1 MKKIINLVFL
11 LVTYYG
17 LSQVS
22 YTTEKGASYQ
32 FDNNISGHVI
42 RVSDNYGNDVEGSE
56 FLNEEWQQATVLDR
70 NTKKKFR
77 LLARFNAYTKEVEI
91 LKEKD
96 IISLSPV
103 DGVSVEL
110 EGKTFSP
117 LKIKE
122 SSKYIF
128 AEELLR
134 GKMSLFRVY
143 DVKILKAASDSN
155 LLGIDNKDRLTII
168 DDLYFRD
175 ENGNVMEL
183 PTKKKA
189 IESLFDQATIK
200 WLKKEKLSVKKDE
213 DLVEIIKFYNTKT

>member
-1 MKKIINLVFL
+1 MVA
-11 LVTYYG
+11 YYG
-17 LSQVS
+17 LGQIS
-22 YTTEKGASYQ
+22 YTTEEGASYQ

-56 FLNEEWQQATVLDR
+56 FLNEEWEQATVFDR

-103 DGVSVEL
+103 DGISVEL
-110 EGKTFSP
+110 DGKVFSP
-117 LKIKE
+117 FKLKE
-122 SSKYIF
+122 NSKFIF
-128 AEELLR
+128 AEELVKS
-134 GKMSLFRVY
+134 KMSLFRVY
-143 DVKILKAASDSN
+143 DVKIIKAASDAN

-168 DDLYFRD
+168 DNLYIED
-175 ENGNVMEL
+175 ESGLAIEL

-189 IESLFDQATIK
+189 IENLFDQNTLK
-200 WLKKEKLSVKKDE
+200 YLKKEKLSVKKEE
-213 DLVEIIKFYNTKT
+213 DLVKIIKFQNTKI